1 METSIST
8 CHLVTA
14 TGEHRL
20 RVTLAQRFFSRLRGL
35 MLAPPLAPEQ
45 GLLLWRCASIHTCFM
60 RHAIDV
66 IYLDRTGMVV
76 RCVPALQP
84 WRLSVGQPV
93 TGRDWPASHALEL
106 RAGSVARLQIR
117 PGSRLHHHRF
127 AAALVPHPVCL
138 KEGRPP
144 APSIRQRGSAMIEF
158 AVVAPIITLIGLA
171 TIQYGM
177 LFFVKN
183 QYNHAA
189 FMAARAGSVGN
200 ADIVQIKQAYAHA
213 LIPLYAR
220 GTTTGALASAYDKA
234 LEEVEDSVGI
244 EMLNPTAESF
254 EDFNDKDLQK
264 SLGGNTQ
271 RVIPNGG
278 LAYKKAAI
286 VPAASGQNIHDA
298 NLLKLRI
305 THAYKPQVPLVA
317 AIYTR
322 YLTWLDDGVSA
333 FNTKMIRAGRVPV
346 VTQVTLHM
354 QSDAIEGVTVSSPG
368 MGNAGTPTDP
378 GMPTAPRAA
387 PPACGSVLCG
397 GGGSGAGTRGGG
409 DGGGGVEPGEGGG
422 SAGGTCE
429 MPA

>member
-20 RVTLAQRFFSRLRGL
+20 RVTLAARFFSRLRGL

-45 GLLLWRCASIHTCFM
+45 GLLLWRCTSIHTCFM
-60 RHAIDV
+60 RQTIDV
-66 IYLDRTGMVV
+66 IYLDRSGMVV

-84 WRLSVGQPV
+84 WRFSVGQSV
-93 TGRDWPASHALEL
+93 TGRHWPASHALEL
-106 RAGSVARLQIR
+106 RAGSIARLQIR
-117 PGSRLHHHRF
+117 PGSRLHHYRF
-127 AAALVPHPVCL
+127 ATAPVPHPGLL
-138 KEGRPP
+138 KGRRPLAP
-144 APSIRQRGSAMIEF
+144 AARQRGSAMIEF
-158 AVVAPIITLIGLA
+158 TVVAPIITLIGLA

-177 LFFVKN
+177 LFFAKN

-200 ADIVQIKQAYAHA
+200 ADIVQIKKAYAHA

-220 GTTTGALASAYDKA
+220 GTTTAALATAYDKA
-234 LEEVEDSVGI
+234 LKEVEGFVGI

-305 THAYKPQVPLVA
+305 TQAYKPQVPLVGG
-317 AIYTR
+317 IYTR
-322 YLTWLDDGVSA
+322 YLTWLDDGTSG
-333 FNTKMIRAGRVPV
+333 FNTKMIKAGRVPV

-354 QSDAIEGVTVSSPG
+354 QSDAIEGATVSSPG

-378 GMPTAPRAA
+378 GMPTPPRGA
-387 PPACGSVLCG
+387 PPVCGSVLCG
-397 GGGSGAGTRGGG
+397 GGAPGAGTGGG
-409 DGGGGVEPGEGGG
+409 SDGGAGPGDGGG